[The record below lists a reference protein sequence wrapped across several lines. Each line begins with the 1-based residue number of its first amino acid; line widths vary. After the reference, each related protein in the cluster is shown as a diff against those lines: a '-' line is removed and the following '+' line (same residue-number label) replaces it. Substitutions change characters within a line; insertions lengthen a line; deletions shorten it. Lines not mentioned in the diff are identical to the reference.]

1 MTVNLPVA
9 NKKYVGPRIPSI
21 IKYIP
26 KARRALPDLMYQVAK
41 EYGPVIHLRFG
52 MRDVF
57 FVSGPKGV
65 EHVLQS
71 NQHNYR
77 GWNYSHVQLRP
88 LLGNGL
94 LTSEGETWLKHR
106 RLVQQAFLKGQLE
119 KLSRLMAVTI
129 RNFIVQWETCIDSTA
144 TLDIGTEMGLLT
156 LSVVTESLF
165 GTKMGKWALRV
176 RDAWPLVM
184 DHLVGRMVN
193 PLRVPE
199 QLPVYG
205 NRQYQ
210 KALALL
216 NNAIYMLITEHR
228 AGSHGAENLM
238 GMLIAARDHKLDI
251 KLDEQE
257 LRDEIMTIFLAGHET
272 CANALTWTFF
282 LLARHPE
289 VQQRLADEASTVLA
303 GREPD
308 YTDIGQMPYTTM
320 VFNEALRLYPPAW
333 IMARDVLHDD
343 EIEGWRIP
351 AGSLVFLSPYVTHR
365 LADYWNDPLNFNPE
379 NFSREDSVNR
389 PRFAYFPFGGGQRQC
404 LGKNFALMEAQLAL
418 PMLVQKYHFSME
430 DKQNKA
436 GETNSR
442 HPTYAMR
449 PHEPVLL
456 KIEKRSLQNKPGVS
470 YSQE

>member
-1 MTVNLPVA
+1 MTVNSPVVS
-9 NKKYVGPRIPSI
+9 KKYVGPRLPTIF
-21 IKYIP
+21 KYIP
-26 KARRALPDLMYQVAK
+26 KARHALPDLVYQVAE
-41 EYGPVIHLRFG
+41 EYGPLVHLRFG
-52 MRDVF
+52 RRDVF

-94 LTSEGETWLKHR
+94 LTSDGETWLKHR
-106 RLVQQAFLKGQLE
+106 RLAQQAFHKGQVE
-119 KLSRLMAVTI
+119 KLSSLMVVTI
-129 RNFIVQWETCIDSTA
+129 RNFMTQWETRIDNAA
-144 TLDIGTEMGLLT
+144 TIDIGTEMGLMT

-165 GTKMGKWALRV
+165 GTQMGEWAVRV

-193 PLRVPE
+193 PLHVPE
-199 QLPVYG
+199 RLPVYG

-210 KALALL
+210 KSLALL

-228 AGSHGAENLM
+228 AGPQGDENLM

-251 KLDEQE
+251 QLNEQE

-272 CANALTWTFF
+272 CANALTWTFS
-282 LLARHPE
+282 LLAHHPE
-289 VQQRLADEASTVLA
+289 VQQRLFDEASMVLA

-308 YTDIGQMPYTTM
+308 YADLGQMPYAAM

-333 IMARDVLHDD
+333 ILARDVLHDD
-343 EIEGWRIP
+343 EIEGWHIP
-351 AGSLVFLSPYVTHR
+351 AGSLVLLSPYVTHR
-365 LADYWNDPLNFNPE
+365 LADHWNDPLNFNPE
-379 NFSREDSVNR
+379 NFAREDSVRR

-404 LGKNFALMEAQLAL
+404 LGQNFALMEAQLAL
-418 PMLVQKYHFSME
+418 PMLVQKYHFSI
-430 DKQNKA
+430 DDPQNQA
-436 GETNSR
+436 GKKNSR

-449 PHEPVLL
+449 PQEPVLL
-456 KIEKRSLQNKPGVS
+456 KIEKRS
-470 YSQE
+470 